1 MMRTYAIDNNYA
13 PTMMAGLYFTKTS
26 NVLFNKNP
34 NIKYATDELVKVS
47 KEGSRYIEDT
57 NISQAMK
64 KRFSKI
70 PFIRKLAEQF
80 DTFVHFHETP
90 KGSATSK
97 FKHIS
102 YAKISWADYSKKSA
116 ETRDFVGMSPFSQE
130 SATNEMFKKLTNTQ
144 LN

>member
-1 MMRTYAIDNNYA
+1 MRTYAIDNNYA

-26 NVLFNKNP
+26 SVLFNKNP

-57 NISQAMK
+57 NISQVMK
-64 KRFSKI
+64 ERFSKI
-70 PFIRKLAEQF
+70 PFIKKLAEQF
-80 DTFVHFHETP
+80 DTFVHFHESP
-90 KGSATSK
+90 KGSTISK
-97 FKHIS
+97 FEHVS

-116 ETRDFVGMSPFSQE
+116 EAREFLGMSRLSQE
-130 SATNEMFKKLTNTQ
+130 SAKNRMFKELTNAQ